1 LLRNEAGHEKP
12 VKLLVA
18 TEFPPNASGGGPAIV
33 RQMLRDWPGDELF
46 WWSCLPDCDQ
56 RFGRK
61 VAHHLCAMIP
71 RKLVPH
77 RRLTRMKS
85 ALLDWFWTPFASTHL
100 KKTIRQ
106 VQPDVI
112 WAIPHNWSITP
123 LESALSKA
131 RIGFHVTMQDYVDVH
146 GQERKFG
153 RARCRRMAEEA
164 DRLYAAASTRDAI
177 SHPMVDDLRKRTGVK
192 AQMLHAGLESEDFDF
207 LPHRSLPLTNSSTP
221 IKIAY
226 AGTILVEQ
234 VFELFVSAIKEIRRS
249 LPQRIELHL
258 FGAHSYAQRNWFD
271 SEWMVENSNLPEA
284 ELLKKLRDCDWGFA
298 PMALD
303 DNDPRYNRFSF
314 PTKFVTYLAAGLPII
329 TLGHSESSLVKM
341 ARQYEVGLCTTA
353 ATVDE
358 LASQLMKTLSLK
370 EPFEYY
376 KAGIVQCATN
386 EFDAERMRRNLFECF
401 QECANQTIGPFAFR
415 SNTR

>member
-1 LLRNEAGHEKP
+1 M
-12 VKLLVA
+12 KLLVA

-33 RQMLRDWPGDELF
+33 RQMLRDWPADDLF
-46 WWSCLPDCDQ
+46 WWSCLPDCDR

-61 VAHHLCAMIP
+61 VAQHFCATIP
-71 RKLVPH
+71 HKLMPH
-77 RRLTRMKS
+77 RRLTGAKS

-112 WAIPHNWSITP
+112 WAIPHNWSIIP
-123 LESALSKA
+123 LA
-131 RIGFHVTMQDYVDVH
+131 RVLPTSGVGFHVTMQDYVDVH
-146 GQERKFG
+146 GQEGKFS
-153 RARCRRMAEEA
+153 RARCGRMAEEA
-164 DRLYAAASTRDAI
+164 DRLYAAATTRDAT
-177 SHPMVDDLRKRTGVK
+177 SHPMIEDLRNRTGANAV
-192 AQMLHAGLESEDFDF
+192 QMLHAGLDSEDFDF
-207 LPHRSLPLTNSSTP
+207 LAHKSLPLTNSSTP

-249 LPQRIELHL
+249 LTQRIELHL
-258 FGAHSYAQRNWFD
+258 FGAHSYARRRWFD
-271 SEWMVENSNLPEA
+271 PEWMVENGNLPEA
-284 ELLKKLRDCDWGFA
+284 ELLKKLRNCDWGFA

-329 TLGHSESSLVKM
+329 TLGHFESSLARM
-341 ARQYEVGLCTTA
+341 ARQYEVGLCTGAT
-353 ATVDE
+353 TVDE
-358 LASQLMKTLSLK
+358 LASHLMNTLSAQESFDK
-370 EPFEYY
+370 Y
-376 KAGIVQCATN
+376 KAEIIRCTTN
-386 EFDAERMRRNLFECF
+386 EFDAERMRRTLSECF
-401 QECANQTIGPFAFR
+401 EKCANQTIGRFALR